1 MTSGLITSRPRR
13 SASALLATGLATAL
27 LTGCGTDSGAGAAEE
42 GTVSVVAA
50 FYPLAYAAERVAGDR
65 AQVDNLTTP
74 GAEPHDLE
82 LSISQTAD
90 VAAADLVVVLGDFQ
104 PAVDA
109 AVEENA
115 EGEVLDVTEVV
126 ELRPFEE
133 HAGGDQDAAEG
144 EAAEDGHE
152 ARDLDPHF
160 WQDPLLMAD
169 LGDAVAERLGAID
182 PDGEEEYAASAAALR
197 SDLEELDR
205 AYTDGLSGCARD
217 AVVVSHE
224 AFGYLTRYDLVLE
237 SIAGL
242 SPDSEPTAADLARLQ
257 DIIAEEGV
265 TTVFSETLVSPAIAE
280 ALARDTGV
288 GTGVLDPVEGL
299 SDSTAGEDYLSLM
312 RANLDALREANDC

>member
-1 MTSGLITSRPRR
+1 MTLRLRRPLD
-13 SASALLATGLATAL
+13 ALVTTGLATAL
-27 LTGCGTDSGAGAAEE
+27 LSGCGTDSGAGAAEE
-42 GTVSVVAA
+42 DAVTVVAA

-90 VAAADLVVVLGDFQ
+90 VAAADLVVVLDDFQ

-126 ELRPFEE
+126 ELRPLEE
-133 HAGGDQDAAEG
+133 NAGGDHDAEEG
-144 EAAEDGHE
+144 EAAQDEPGRE
-152 ARDLDPHF
+152 GGDLDPHF
-160 WQDPLLMAD
+160 WQDPLLVAD
-169 LGDAVAERLGAID
+169 LGDAVAERLAAID
-182 PDGEEEYAASAAALR
+182 PEGEEEYAANAAALR
-197 SDLEELDR
+197 SDLEELDQS
-205 AYTDGLSGCARD
+205 YSDGLSGCARD

-224 AFGYLTRYDLVLE
+224 AFGYLARYDIDLE

-265 TTVFSETLVSPAIAE
+265 TTVFSETLVSPALAE
-280 ALARDTGV
+280 TLARDTGV
-288 GTGVLDPVEGL
+288 RTGVLDPVEGL

-312 RANLDALREANDC
+312 RANLDALQEANDC